1 MKKNPRDGSRRH
13 GEDFAFSWRRK
24 DAKAAKSCGLFLR
37 GALLLMEARQSLA
50 DLEAGATPLPGLQLA
65 HVRLRAADRLGYLLL
80 GEPGRL
86 ELTDQGFP
94 VHG

>member
-1 MKKNPRDGSRRH
+1 MHLRR
-13 GEDFAFSWRRK
+13 
-24 DAKAAKSCGLFLR
+24 
-37 GALLLMEARQSLA
+37 ALLLMEAGQRLT

-65 HVRLRAADRLGYLLL
+65 HVRLRAAGRLGYLLL